1 MIYKNIE
8 IHNAAHIVETKNGF
22 TWLRVPE
29 KVRDGLDGDGG
40 KEKCANATGVELRFV
55 IRGDKAV
62 IKMRALSR
70 PGVLNT
76 FHVYYGAIQGGW
88 QDHEVNKFVSSDEVC
103 EFEIA
108 RPENMET
115 LKKIS
120 DQFSY
125 EFSPEVVRIIF
136 DRGSYE
142 IVDIEGDIEPP
153 KARQLPKK
161 TLMAYGSSITHGSNA
176 LDASHMWTA
185 VLAHNLNMDMVN
197 LGMAGNCF
205 MEKAMIDYIAD
216 EGVNGNWDIL
226 TLELGINAL
235 DWDEEK
241 INERVYYA
249 VQKTASENPK
259 KNIFV
264 ISPLY
269 CCDDFNGGG
278 KAAKWRRLIE
288 ANVKK
293 LNLKNVRYING
304 LDLIGDMSFI
314 SADEVHPNIYGA
326 AQIAERLTGIIK
338 NFKD

>member
-1 MIYKNIE
+1 
-8 IHNAAHIVETKNGF
+8 
-22 TWLRVPE
+22 
-29 KVRDGLDGDGG
+29 
-40 KEKCANATGVELRFV
+40 
-55 IRGDKAV
+55 
-62 IKMRALSR
+62 
-70 PGVLNT
+70 
-76 FHVYYGAIQGGW
+76 
-88 QDHEVNKFVSSDEVC
+88 
-103 EFEIA
+103 
-108 RPENMET
+108 
-115 LKKIS
+115 
-120 DQFSY
+120 
-125 EFSPEVVRIIF
+125 
-136 DRGSYE
+136 
-142 IVDIEGDIEPP
+142 
-153 KARQLPKK
+153 
-161 TLMAYGSSITHGSNA
+161 MAYGSSITHGSNA

-185 VLAHNLNMDMVN
+185 VLAHNLNMDMIN

-226 TLELGINAL
+226 TLGLGINAL

-259 KNIFV
+259 KSIFV